1 MYIGMFVY
9 GEVKSVDAAAAA
21 AAFEEHR
28 HRSSSKGEPMRS
40 LRRSSSNWL
49 WRFEGPEGGTCTPF
63 GKRSNV
69 VEPST
74 LRGRSGVPS
83 TSARPPAMLV
93 PLIPHPAAMQS
104 RARSKSRR
112 RRRRKRRC
120 FSRIDARR
128 IPERSKGRCMLVDP
142 FPEGMYSASP
152 FLRFYNVDGEENC
165 GVAFA
170 FGSTYDRG
178 KVRRSRTKEIGKRGV
193 IF

>member
-1 MYIGMFVY
+1 MTRSDG
-9 GEVKSVDAAAAA
+9 
-21 AAFEEHR
+21 
-28 HRSSSKGEPMRS
+28 SSSSLERDRNRPSFIFPLFCQGEPM
-40 LRRSSSNWL
+40 RRSSSNWL

-83 TSARPPAMLV
+83 TSAWPPATLV

-104 RARSKSRR
+104 RARSKSRRRR

-178 KVRRSRTKEIGKRGV
+178 KGRRSRTKEIGKRGV